1 MSAEYK
7 AAIEK
12 SGRQMFQQLE
22 SIRDV
27 MMFSLM
33 RNYVPFPIDRS
44 VCSEWTDTLKKG
56 GGTIIYTSF
65 MYQLSSLFR
74 AYEKHLS
81 TFARM
86 GGSARLASLGKF
98 FIKPDK
104 DDLQRGYRILS
115 NISDLL
121 LKNGIDHGYLYDDE
135 PYSGGLL
142 LELGMLDQFWEYG
155 SRVLKLMKDQGV
167 KRVITVD
174 PHTTNAM
181 KRLKEHFGSD
191 IEVHNYLTLIQKYS
205 GLGKFVFHD
214 PCLYT
219 RYDTIGSRIREIA
232 GKGGVELIEDRMVT
246 SRDLGTCC
254 GGPLGPVNMELSD
267 SIAKYRAEKLLSISQ
282 NVMVACPLCYQNL
295 KPYISNMKDLAEV
308 IE

>member
-1 MSAEYK
+1 MSAEVK
-7 AAIEK
+7 AADDK
-12 SGRQMFQQLE
+12 SGRVMFQQLE

-27 MMFSLM
+27 MMDSLM
-33 RNYVPFPIDRS
+33 KNYVPFPIDRS
-44 VCSEWTDTLKKG
+44 ICSAWTDTLRKG
-56 GGTIIYTSF
+56 GDTIIYTSF

-104 DDLQRGYRILS
+104 DDLRRGYRILS
-115 NISDLL
+115 NISALL

-155 SRVLKLMKDQGV
+155 ARVLKLMKDHGV
-167 KRVITVD
+167 RRVITVD

-181 KRLKEHFGSD
+181 NRLKEHFEAD

-205 GLGKFVFHD
+205 GKGKFVFHD
-214 PCLYT
+214 PCLYS
-219 RYDTIGSRIREIA
+219 RYDTIGNRIREIA
-232 GKGGVELIEDRMVT
+232 STAGVQFIEDRMVT
-246 SRDLGTCC
+246 NRDLGTCC
-254 GGPLGPVNMELSD
+254 GGPLGPVNMDLSD
-267 SIAKYRAEKLLSISQ
+267 SIAKYRAGKLLSVSQ

-295 KPYISNMKDLAEV
+295 KPYVSNMKDVAEV

>member
-1 MSAEYK
+1 MSVE
-7 AAIEK
+7 
-12 SGRQMFQQLE
+12 GREVQDRQGKMMFQQLE

-27 MMFSLM
+27 MMDSLM
-33 RNYVPFPIDRS
+33 KNYVPFPIDRS
-44 VCSEWTDTLKKG
+44 VCSAWTDSLKKG
-56 GGTIIYTSF
+56 GETIIYTSF

-98 FIKPDK
+98 FIKPDR
-104 DDLQRGYRILS
+104 DDLRRGYRILS
-115 NISDLL
+115 NISNLL

-155 SRVLKLMKDQGV
+155 SRVMKLMKDHGV
-167 KRVITVD
+167 KQVITVD

-205 GLGKFVFHD
+205 GRGKFVFHD

-232 GKGGVELIEDRMVT
+232 GTAGIELIEDRMVT
-246 SRDLGTCC
+246 GRDLGTCC

-267 SIAKYRAEKLLSISQ
+267 SIAKYRAEKLLSVSQ

-295 KPYISNMKDLAEV
+295 KPYVSGMKDLAEV

>member
-1 MSAEYK
+1 MKEERNEEPYK
-7 AAIEK
+7 AE
-12 SGRQMFQQLE
+12 RLMFRQLE
-22 SIRDV
+22 SIRNV
-27 MMFSLM
+27 MMDSLM
-33 RNYVPFPIDRS
+33 KNYVPFPIDRS
-44 VCSEWTDTLKKG
+44 VCSAWTDTLKKG
-56 GGTIIYTSF
+56 GDTIIYTSF

-86 GGSARLASLGKF
+86 GGSSKLASLGKF

-104 DDLQRGYRILS
+104 DDLRRGYRILS
-115 NISDLL
+115 NISNILQ
-121 LKNGIDHGYLYDDE
+121 KNGIDHGYLYDDE

-155 SRVLKLMKDQGV
+155 SRVLELMKQHGV

-181 KRLKEHFGSD
+181 IRLKEHFNSD
-191 IEVHNYLTLIQKYS
+191 LEVSNYLTLIQKYS
-205 GLGKFVFHD
+205 GNGQYVFHD

-219 RYDTIGSRIREIA
+219 RYNTIGNRIREIA
-232 GKGGVELIEDRMVT
+232 STAGVEFVEDRMVT
-246 SRDLGTCC
+246 SRDIGTCC
-254 GGPLGPVNMELSD
+254 GGPLGPVNMDLSD
-267 SIAKYRAEKLLSISQ
+267 RIAKYRAEKLLSVAQ

-295 KPYISNMKDLAEV
+295 KPYVSNLKDMAEV
-308 IE
+308 IG

>member
-1 MSAEYK
+1 MSVE
-7 AAIEK
+7 
-12 SGRQMFQQLE
+12 GREVQDRQGRMMFQQLE

-27 MMFSLM
+27 MMDSLM
-33 RNYVPFPIDRS
+33 KNYVPFPIDRS
-44 VCSEWTDTLKKG
+44 VCSAWTDSLKKG
-56 GGTIIYTSF
+56 GETIIYTSF

-86 GGSARLASLGKF
+86 GGSTRLASLGKF
-98 FIKPDK
+98 FIKPDR
-104 DDLQRGYRILS
+104 DDLRRGYRILS
-115 NISDLL
+115 NISNLL

-155 SRVLKLMKDQGV
+155 SRVMKLMKDHGV
-167 KRVITVD
+167 KQVITVD

-181 KRLKEHFGSD
+181 NRLKEHFGAD
-191 IEVHNYLTLIQKYS
+191 MEVHNYLTLIQKYS
-205 GLGKFVFHD
+205 GRGKFVFHD

-219 RYDTIGSRIREIA
+219 RYDTIGGKIREIA
-232 GKGGVELIEDRMVT
+232 GTAGVELIEDRMVT
-246 SRDLGTCC
+246 SRDLVTCC
-254 GGPLGPVNMELSD
+254 GGPLGPVNMDLSD
-267 SIAKYRAEKLLSISQ
+267 SIAKYRAEKLLSVSQ

-295 KPYISNMKDLAEV
+295 KPYVSGMKDLAEV

>member
-1 MSAEYK
+1 MSVE
-7 AAIEK
+7 
-12 SGRQMFQQLE
+12 GREEQDRQGKMMFQQLE

-27 MMFSLM
+27 MMDFLM
-33 RNYVPFPIDRS
+33 KNYVPFPIDRS
-44 VCSEWTDTLKKG
+44 VCSAWTDSLKKG
-56 GGTIIYTSF
+56 GETIIYTSF

-98 FIKPDK
+98 FIKPDR
-104 DDLQRGYRILS
+104 DDLRRGYRILS
-115 NISDLL
+115 NISNLL

-155 SRVLKLMKDQGV
+155 SRVLKLMKDHGV
-167 KRVITVD
+167 KQVITVD

-181 KRLKEHFGSD
+181 NRLKEHFGAD
-191 IEVHNYLTLIQKYS
+191 MEVHNYLTLIQKYS
-205 GLGKFVFHD
+205 GRGKFVFHD

-219 RYDTIGSRIREIA
+219 RYDTIGGKIREIA
-232 GKGGVELIEDRMVT
+232 GTAGVDLIEDRMVT

-254 GGPLGPVNMELSD
+254 GGPLGPVNMDLSD
-267 SIAKYRAEKLLSISQ
+267 SIAKYRVEKLLSVSQ

-295 KPYISNMKDLAEV
+295 KPYVSGMKDLAEV